1 MATNESE
8 RRALR
13 SYLHIL
19 DLLKEPDLCAD
30 EVVHRSSEAFRVLKL
45 PSFLPMVA
53 VRAEVSSS
61 GILLVRTIAVGRE
74 LERCEGAI
82 EAEKFARIGDA
93 WRSEELWRDD
103 RRRQLGLDGES
114 WVFEWRAGE
123 QYCMAES
130 WSPDARGRD
139 ADLSDA
145 GEKLLALASRQFGV
159 RYYY

>member
-1 MATNESE
+1 MFQ
-8 RRALR
+8 
-13 SYLHIL
+13 I
-19 DLLKEPDLCAD
+19 
-30 EVVHRSSEAFRVLKL
+30 
-45 PSFLPMVA
+45 
-53 VRAEVSSS
+53 
-61 GILLVRTIAVGRE
+61 
-74 LERCEGAI
+74 
-82 EAEKFARIGDA
+82 ARIGDA

-123 QYCMAES
+123 QYCLAES